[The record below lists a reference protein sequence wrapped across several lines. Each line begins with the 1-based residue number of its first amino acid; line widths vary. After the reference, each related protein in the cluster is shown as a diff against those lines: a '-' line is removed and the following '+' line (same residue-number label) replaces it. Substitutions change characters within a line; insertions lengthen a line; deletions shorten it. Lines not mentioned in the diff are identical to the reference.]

1 MKFQRNYRL
10 TVQAD
15 DGELI
20 IIESPLTLN
29 FSIERSTMS
38 SVNSAQLTVLNLSK
52 KVRSRIFQDRF
63 SNVDY
68 KRIVLQAGYGKQL
81 STVFIGNIFQ
91 ANSFRNGNDIV
102 TFIDARDGGFDTTGT
117 ITSKT
122 VEGGTVKETVQSLIG
137 EFANVTEGKIGDI
150 EGDFKKPVVLD
161 GNTFE
166 LIKKYTKERAFIDLE
181 ELNVLNENEVIVGD
195 VPLLTSANGLLSTPR
210 REDAY
215 LTVETIF
222 EPRIVMGQLLGI
234 KSDIASE
241 FDGQYKVIGVKHQG
255 VISGAVGGECKSTF
269 ELLVGSQLFGEFTT
283 V

>member
-20 IIESPLTLN
+20 TIESPLTLN

-38 SVNSAQLTVLNLSK
+38 SINSAQMTVLNLSK

-63 SNVDY
+63 GNVQY
-68 KRIVLQAGYGKQL
+68 KRVVLQAGYGKQL

-102 TFIDARDGGFDTTGT
+102 TFIDARDGGFDTTGS
-117 ITSKT
+117 ITSRT
-122 VEGGTVKETVQSLIG
+122 VEGGTVKETVSSLIA
-137 EFANVTEGKIGDI
+137 EFDNVTEGKIGTI
-150 EGDFKKPVVLD
+150 EGEFKKPVVLD

-166 LIKKYTKERAFIDLE
+166 LIKKYTKGRAFIDLE
-181 ELNVLNENEVIVGD
+181 ELNVLGDNEVIEGD